1 VEWKESN
8 MNDELAQISER
19 SDIRG
24 MGLQCRLRREALGLT
39 RRDMAVLMG
48 VEESTVYRW
57 ERGMPPRRLELML
70 EAFETKVEDIKVGL
84 YAAIQAFGQPFGTV
98 SHNDLHIAVPKP
110 GAQVGT
116 VWVFGKEDQV
126 LDHAPVNLLRALA
139 GQLVAGVDKSKYLV
153 FVQEVGDTD
162 MLLFTQAG
170 QSISTLES
178 TAGSR

>member
-1 VEWKESN
+1 
-8 MNDELAQISER
+8 
-19 SDIRG
+19 
-24 MGLQCRLRREALGLT
+24 
-39 RRDMAVLMG
+39 
-48 VEESTVYRW
+48 
-57 ERGMPPRRLELML
+57 
-70 EAFETKVEDIKVGL
+70 
-84 YAAIQAFGQPFGTV
+84 
-98 SHNDLHIAVPKP
+98 
-110 GAQVGT
+110 VGT